1 MKILV
6 INAGSSSCK
15 YQLFNMDDQSVLCS
29 GVVERIGQPMGKLS
43 HKIAPGTDKEEKIV
57 VERPFPTHVEG
68 MEDVISLLLDS
79 EKGVIQDKSE
89 ISAIGHRVLHGRRS
103 DHRSRAYR
111 RKGKRNHPRLLP
123 PRPAAQPR
131 PT

>member
-79 EKGVIQDKSE
+79 EKGVIQDKSLLWTR
-89 ISAIGHRVLHGRRS
+89 SA
-103 DHRSRAYR
+103 
-111 RKGKRNHPRLLP
+111 
-123 PRPAAQPR
+123 PAATACCMAAKRSPIPCLSTKR
-131 PT
+131 